1 MVEHAIPLENEIR
14 KFLMDLLVQENK
26 IDVAQLK
33 LDSNL
38 KDLDIDSFGF
48 LEIIFSIEHNY
59 EVSFP
64 KNFEHIKT
72 LQDVITVTHDLV
84 LEKNKSLITC

>member
-1 MVEHAIPLENEIR
+1 MVEHAISLDIEIK
-14 KFLMDLLVQENK
+14 KFLIDLLVQENK

-33 LDSNL
+33 LNSSL

-84 LEKNKSLITC
+84 LEKNKSLLTC

>member
-26 IDVAQLK
+26 IDIAQLK

>member
-26 IDVAQLK
+26 IDIAQLK
-33 LDSNL
+33 LNNNL

-59 EVSFP
+59 DVSFP

>member
-1 MVEHAIPLENEIR
+1 MGNQTISLSDEI
-14 KFLMDLLVQENK
+14 KEFLTNLLIQENK
-26 IDVAQLK
+26 IDVAKIK

-48 LEIIFSIEHNY
+48 LEVIFSIEHQYNI
-59 EVSFP
+59 SFP

-72 LQDVITVTHDLV
+72 LQDVINVTRDLV
-84 LEKNKSLITC
+84 LEKNKAL